1 MDYVAGEMMT
11 YETYSIISIFC
22 ILGVFIGVLMVVIC
36 GIVSIATPSRQA
48 EINMMYGVIS
58 GIFIVT
64 VSLATG
70 AVSQQLWR
78 MAFFSGTL

>member
-1 MDYVAGEMMT
+1 MMT

-22 ILGVFIGVLMVVIC
+22 ILGIFIGVLMVAIC
-36 GIVSIATPSRQA
+36 GIASIATRSGQT
-48 EINMMYGVIS
+48 EINMMYGVIA
-58 GIFIVT
+58 GIIIVT

-70 AVSQQLWR
+70 AISQQLWR